1 MGEMGKGKERER
13 ERDRARAIAL
23 TKREGEIVA
32 IRGKP
37 RVLFHVLGLSRGSGT
52 ILLPRIRS

>member
-1 MGEMGKGKERER
+1 MGEMGKGKER